1 MTFKIVAIDV
11 DDTLLNSKG
20 EILDS
25 TKVVIKKTLEKGIKV
40 VLCTGR
46 PLVGVSNFLREL
58 EIDGLDQYVI
68 TFNGAVIE
76 SVSGE
81 IVSKLVL
88 NNTDYR
94 GLVSFADQH
103 NLPYNVLDDD
113 GNIYTSNLDVN
124 RITVIQAWEN
134 QAGVLV
140 RTPDQLSDDFSIV
153 KGIFVGEDAELDQ
166 MEDKV
171 HATFD
176 EKFYVVRAAKNFLEV
191 MHKDVNKGRALKK
204 LTEKLN
210 VKPDEV
216 IVFGDELNDLPMFEF
231 AGMAVAMGNGSE
243 FIKSHADFITNSND
257 KDGIAVAMNKF
268 VL

>member
-25 TKVVIKKTLEKGIKV
+25 TKVVIKKALEKGIKV

-46 PLVGVSNFLREL
+46 PLVGVSNFLCEL

-81 IVSKLVL
+81 IVSKSVL

-103 NLPYNVLDDD
+103 NLPYNVLDD
-113 GNIYTSNLDVN
+113 GGSIYTSNLDVN

-140 RTPDQLSDDFSIV
+140 RTPDQLSDDFSII
-153 KGIFVGEDAELDQ
+153 KGVFVGEDVELDQ

-191 MHKDVNKGRALKK
+191 MHKNVNKGRALKK

-210 VKPDEV
+210 IQPNEV
-216 IVFGDELNDLPMFEF
+216 IVFGDELNDLSMFEF